1 MYNPEMAKAY
11 ASAILN
17 QGHNPIVSW
26 FTDPQGGGLANW
38 VQNQGTQIQNRIKND
53 LAYKIEH
60 DEALIDAFRNAQNE
74 GRDLRKEL
82 LNGYFIDPYDKT
94 LNTAVDN
101 LDTKAN
107 NQLATDISNIV
118 TNKLNADEYTGGSI
132 LDEAKKLG
140 WEKLTKAQEEKLKK
154 YEQDALKARYEEP
167 LRKQIASNLLF
178 NPTYDPTELIKQT
191 NTLRGTTFNP
201 ADFINTSDEK
211 TTKYNSAVAK
221 DFALGVSSRLQNK
234 NITYDDAKDALRQLS
249 IADSGNLAHY
259 NQLLKQV
266 EDEEDKETFSKL
278 DNMLLTSSEMLR
290 NGKPLSKLEILQGIY
305 KVASDG
311 GVSTDKFTSWL
322 QKQNF
327 LMDAVNEDTVVHSY
341 KQALG
346 DAKAAL
352 SSFTAGFG
360 EMSNIP
366 KALAGTLELTSE
378 YRKALNKH
386 PEAFKRYLSNAGLSD
401 EYVNTFIQY
410 LQATNTPVSVLEE
423 PTKDSNATYLTE
435 KLNTFKKAIGDNYK
449 LTRGVLDAQV
459 QYNNAV
465 ALFKASMLSQITGG
479 QHGN

>member
-1 MYNPEMAKAY
+1 
-11 ASAILN
+11 
-17 QGHNPIVSW
+17 
-26 FTDPQGGGLANW
+26 
-38 VQNQGTQIQNRIKND
+38 
-53 LAYKIEH
+53 
-60 DEALIDAFRNAQNE
+60 
-74 GRDLRKEL
+74 
-82 LNGYFIDPYDKT
+82 
-94 LNTAVDN
+94 
-101 LDTKAN
+101 
-107 NQLATDISNIV
+107 
-118 TNKLNADEYTGGSI
+118 
-132 LDEAKKLG
+132 
-140 WEKLTKAQEEKLKK
+140 
-154 YEQDALKARYEEP
+154 
-167 LRKQIASNLLF
+167 
-178 NPTYDPTELIKQT
+178 
-191 NTLRGTTFNP
+191 
-201 ADFINTSDEK
+201 
-211 TTKYNSAVAK
+211 
-221 DFALGVSSRLQNK
+221 
-234 NITYDDAKDALRQLS
+234 
-249 IADSGNLAHY
+249 
-259 NQLLKQV
+259 
-266 EDEEDKETFSKL
+266 
-278 DNMLLTSSEMLR
+278 MLR

-322 QKQNF
+322 QNQNL